1 MIVHKRTQV
10 LITVEMTEE
19 QSYDLRSALSKMS
32 KTVMLLLEK
41 ETFSKEEAEVIDDLR
56 QSLLNL

>member
-19 QSYDLRSALSKMS
+19 QCTDLRSALRK
-32 KTVMLLLEK
+32 VNDFAANLEK
-41 ETFSKEEAEVIDDLR
+41 TFSKEETEVIDDLR
-56 QSLLNL
+56 QSLLNS